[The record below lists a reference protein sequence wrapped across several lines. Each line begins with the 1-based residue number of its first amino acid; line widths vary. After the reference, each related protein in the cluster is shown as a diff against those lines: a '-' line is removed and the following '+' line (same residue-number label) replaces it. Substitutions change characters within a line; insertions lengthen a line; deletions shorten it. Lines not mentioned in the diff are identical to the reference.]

1 MISFAKKL
9 FHFLPKL
16 SLLLSDFGNSIAM
29 YNCTM
34 YIVEKNCTTILRISP
49 LLQFCHPN
57 NQILYLSEPGLN
69 PATVCRE
76 PLLLT
81 SMRAMH
87 KKAWLVDTY

>member
-1 MISFAKKL
+1 MISFP
-9 FHFLPKL
+9 FLIL
-16 SLLLSDFGNSIAM
+16 EILLP
-29 YNCTM
+29 CTM